1 MTNEKID
8 MCPCGSGKKYADC
21 CEPVIT
27 GKTKAATAEAPEA
40 DMGNME
46 GDVINGDTG
55 MMVDGTGM
63 SEEPFSIVQSPA
75 AMGGI
80 TAGIIALGILAGIVL
95 AKLKIKKGISL
106 YED

>member
-1 MTNEKID
+1 MNGEHIFNFSEISVLT
-8 MCPCGSGKKYADC
+8 SVLTADAMAG
-21 CEPVIT
+21 E
-27 GKTKAATAEAPEA
+27 AATAEAPEA